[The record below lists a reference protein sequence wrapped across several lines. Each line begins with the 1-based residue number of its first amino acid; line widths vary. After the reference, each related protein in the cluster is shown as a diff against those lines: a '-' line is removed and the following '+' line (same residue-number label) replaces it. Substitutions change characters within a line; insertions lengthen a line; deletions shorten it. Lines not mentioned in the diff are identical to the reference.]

1 MVADRLA
8 QTAITQLAKRG
19 FVMRR
24 NPAVRRQAM
33 LRSHGVD
40 VVFDVGAA
48 KGAYGQEL
56 RAFGY
61 DGLVVSFEPLAE
73 AYGRLVR
80 TRGDDPRWVTI
91 RCALGDRAEQTTI
104 NVASN
109 SDSSSLLP
117 FAERH
122 LRAAPQVGYVGT
134 EVVDVERLDA
144 VAPEHLKPGSRAF
157 LKLDT
162 QGFERQVL
170 EGAGET
176 LRQCVGLQLELSFV
190 PLYDGGMLVD
200 EAVAMAY
207 AQGFHLVGLD
217 PGFADPNGQ
226 VLQADGVFFRD
237 QAD

>member
-1 MVADRLA
+1 MVADRFVRA
-8 QTAITQLAKRG
+8 AMMQLARRG
-19 FVMRR
+19 FVVRR

-56 RAFGY
+56 RDFGY
-61 DGLVVSFEPLAE
+61 QGAIVSFEPLAE

-80 TRGDDPRWVTI
+80 AKGDDPLWQAVH
-91 RCALGDRAEQTTI
+91 CALGSRTEKATI
-104 NVASN
+104 HVAAN

-117 FAERH
+117 LAERH
-122 LRAAPQVGYVGT
+122 LTAAPQVGYVGT
-134 EVVDVERLDA
+134 ETVEVERLDT
-144 VAPEHLKPGSRAF
+144 VAPDHLRPGSRGF
-157 LKLDT
+157 LKIDT
-162 QGFERQVL
+162 QGFEREVL
-170 EGAGET
+170 EGGQET

-190 PLYDGGMLVD
+190 PLYEGGMLVD

-207 AQGFHLVGLD
+207 AAGFHLVGLE
-217 PGFADPNGQ
+217 PGFADPDGQ

-237 QAD
+237 AG